1 MKKKFLIPAI
11 LILAL
16 LVGGILWYTRPVSFW
31 EATGMDRDQI
41 TGASGVA
48 IENSIQD
55 GDLSTQTWKMDNLT
69 SGQEDYEALLVLL
82 EDTTC
87 RSSLRN
93 LLPPASSYS
102 SDAITA
108 QIAFALGDQLV
119 TVNAHHTGQVL
130 ISSPG
135 DSRTLVFSVS
145 PRELNETLADFIQQR
160 GVPGDT

>member
-69 SGQEDYEALLVLL
+69 SGQEDYEALLALL

-160 GVPGDT
+160 GVPGET

>member
-69 SGQEDYEALLVLL
+69 SGQEDHEALLALL

-108 QIAFALGDQLV
+108 QIAFALGDHLV

-135 DSRTLVFSVS
+135 DNRTLVFSVS

>member
-16 LVGGILWYTRPVSFW
+16 LVGGILWYTRPQSFW
-31 EATGMDRDQI
+31 SATGMDRDQI

-69 SGQEDYEALLVLL
+69 SGQEDYEALLTLL

>member
-69 SGQEDYEALLVLL
+69 SGQEDYEALLTLL

-93 LLPPASSYS
+93 LLSPASSYS

>member
-69 SGQEDYEALLVLL
+69 SGQEDHEALLALL

-160 GVPGDT
+160 VVPGET

>member
-69 SGQEDYEALLVLL
+69 SGQEDYEALLALL

-135 DSRTLVFSVS
+135 DNRTLVFSVS

>member
-55 GDLSTQTWKMDNLT
+55 GDLRTQTWKMDNLT

-160 GVPGDT
+160 GVADNP

>member
-69 SGQEDYEALLVLL
+69 SGQEDYEALLALL